1 MLVWKNFHHTAVHF
15 GVTCLLETGLWSTVD
30 IMMIEGNVRE
40 RRQEEEKEDEARSRT
55 TTTRM
60 QSTHKTSRIGVT
72 GV

>member
-1 MLVWKNFHHTAVHF
+1 MENGGDRGVTAV
-15 GVTCLLETGLWSTVD
+15 ENSTVD
-30 IMMIEGNVRE
+30 MMMKEGSVRE
-40 RRQEEEKEDEARSRT
+40 RRPEEEKEDEARSRT

>member
-1 MLVWKNFHHTAVHF
+1 MTEVQN
-15 GVTCLLETGLWSTVD
+15 STVD

-40 RRQEEEKEDEARSRT
+40 RRQEEEKEDEARSRR

>member
-1 MLVWKNFHHTAVHF
+1 MTEVKN
-15 GVTCLLETGLWSTVD
+15 STVD
-30 IMMIEGNVRE
+30 MMMKEWSVRE